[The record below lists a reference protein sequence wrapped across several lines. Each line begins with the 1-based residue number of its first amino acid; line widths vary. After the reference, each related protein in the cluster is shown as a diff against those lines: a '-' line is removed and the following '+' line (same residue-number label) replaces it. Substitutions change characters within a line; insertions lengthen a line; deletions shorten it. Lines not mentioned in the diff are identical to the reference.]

1 VDNQSQTHIMDAL
14 YAALGG
20 GRLDDALA
28 CLAPDAV
35 VWHSF
40 DGVLEDWATTRAGWE
55 KLIANF
61 PERGV
66 SDVWRSEIPGGVVQR
81 HLFSARTAAGKRI
94 SWAVCLF
101 VRIENGLIARIDEY
115 IDRAGV
121 FEMADGE
128 LATPGL

>member
-1 VDNQSQTHIMDAL
+1 MAGRSEPHILDSL
-14 YAALGG
+14 YAALSG
-20 GRLDDALA
+20 GRLDEALA
-28 CLAPDAV
+28 CLTPDAV
-35 VWHSF
+35 VWHCF

-61 PERGV
+61 LERGV
-66 SDVWRSEIPGGVVQR
+66 SDVWRTEIPDGVVQR
-81 HLFSARTAAGKRI
+81 HLFSARTAAGKRM

-101 VRIENGLIARIDEY
+101 VRIEYGLIARIDEY

-121 FEMADGE
+121 FELAEGE

>member
-1 VDNQSQTHIMDAL
+1 MDSPSEPHILDAL
-14 YAALGG
+14 YAALSD

-28 CLAPDAV
+28 CLTPDAV
-35 VWHSF
+35 VWHCF

-66 SDVWRSEIPGGVVQR
+66 SDVWRSQIPGGVVQR
-81 HLFSARTAAGKRI
+81 HMFSARTPAGKRM

-101 VRIENGLIARIDEY
+101 VRIEGGLIARIDEY

-121 FEMADGE
+121 LVVPDGE
-128 LATPGL
+128 MGTPGL